1 MEPIMLFKAT
11 IGLIITAAIVISARQ
26 IIAPPQPRLLY
37 NPSPSADVGWYR
49 VRADMPIE
57 RGSQVAAYAPEWAR
71 SLADERGYLPY
82 DYPLIKTVWAVEG
95 EEACYHNQSVSVPK
109 RPDIPLLGQ
118 DVLGRVMPQMS
129 GCIVLKSGE
138 YLLISPDVQNG
149 FDSRYF
155 GPVVKDN
162 IIGRVKFIGNI
173 KNKKSSE
180 IVGFVGF
187 GGDILT

>member
-1 MEPIMLFKAT
+1 MLFKAA
-11 IGLIITAAIVISARQ
+11 IGLIITAAIVVSARQ

-37 NPSPSADVGWYR
+37 NPSQSAAVGWYR
-49 VRADMPIE
+49 VQSNLPIE

-71 SLADERGYLPY
+71 HLADKRSYLPY

-95 EEACYHNQSVSVPK
+95 EEVCYHNQSVSVPK

-129 GCIVLKSGE
+129 GCIVLKSEE

-155 GPVVKDN
+155 GPVGKAN
-162 IIGRVKFIGNI
+162 IIGRVKFIGNN

-180 IVGFVGF
+180 IVGFMGF
-187 GGDILT
+187 GG

>member
-1 MEPIMLFKAT
+1 MLFKAT
-11 IGLIITAAIVISARQ
+11 FGLIITAAIVIYARQ
-26 IIAPPQPRLLY
+26 IIVPPEPRLLY
-37 NPSPSADVGWYR
+37 NPSQSAAVGWYR
-49 VRADMPIE
+49 VQPNLPIE
-57 RGSQVAAYAPEWAR
+57 RGSQVAAYAPERAR
-71 SLADERGYLPY
+71 RLADERGYLPY

-95 EEACYHNQSVSVPK
+95 EEVCYHNQSVSVPK

-118 DVLGRVMPQMS
+118 DALGRVMPQMA
-129 GCIVLKSGE
+129 GCMVLKSGE

-155 GPVVKDN
+155 GPVGKAD
-162 IIGRVKFIGNI
+162 IIGRVKFIGNS

-187 GGDILT
+187 GG

>member
-1 MEPIMLFKAT
+1 MLFKAT
-11 IGLIITAAIVISARQ
+11 IGLIITAAIVISVRQ
-26 IIAPPQPRLLY
+26 IIVPPEPRLLY
-37 NPSPSADVGWYR
+37 NPSQSAAVGWYR
-49 VRADMPIE
+49 VQPNLTIE

-71 SLADERGYLPY
+71 RLADERGYLPN
-82 DYPLIKTVWAVEG
+82 DYPLIKV
-95 EEACYHNQSVSVPK
+95 CYNSQSVSVPK

-118 DVLGRVMPQMS
+118 DALGRVMPQMS
-129 GCIVLKSGE
+129 GCIVLKSEE

-155 GPVVKDN
+155 GPVGKAN
-162 IIGRVKFIGNI
+162 IIGRVKFIGSI

-187 GGDILT
+187 GG

>member
-1 MEPIMLFKAT
+1 MLFKAA
-11 IGLIITAAIVISARQ
+11 IGLIITAAVVISTRQ

-37 NPSPSADVGWYR
+37 NPSQNAAVGWYR
-49 VRADMPIE
+49 VKPNLAIE

-71 SLADERGYLPY
+71 RLADERGYLPY

-95 EEACYHNQSVSVPK
+95 EEVCFHNQSVSVPK

-118 DVLGRVMPQMS
+118 DALGRVMPQRS
-129 GCIVLKSGE
+129 GCIVLKSDE

-155 GPVVKDN
+155 GPVGKAN
-162 IIGRVKFIGNI
+162 IIGPVKFIGNS
-173 KNKKSSE
+173 KNKKSAE
-180 IVGFVGF
+180 MLGFMGF
-187 GGDILT
+187 GG

>member
-1 MEPIMLFKAT
+1 MLFKAT
-11 IGLIITAAIVISARQ
+11 FGLIITAAIVIYARQ
-26 IIAPPQPRLLY
+26 IIVPPEPRLLY
-37 NPSPSADVGWYR
+37 NPSQSAAVGWYR
-49 VRADMPIE
+49 VQPNLPIE
-57 RGSQVAAYAPEWAR
+57 RGSQVAAYAPERAR
-71 SLADERGYLPY
+71 RLADERGYLPY

-95 EEACYHNQSVSVPK
+95 EEVCYHNQSVSVPK

-118 DVLGRVMPQMS
+118 DALGRVMPQMS
-129 GCIVLKSGE
+129 DCIVLKSEE

-155 GPVVKDN
+155 GPVGKAN
-162 IIGRVKFIGNI
+162 IIGRVKFIGSI

-187 GGDILT
+187 GG